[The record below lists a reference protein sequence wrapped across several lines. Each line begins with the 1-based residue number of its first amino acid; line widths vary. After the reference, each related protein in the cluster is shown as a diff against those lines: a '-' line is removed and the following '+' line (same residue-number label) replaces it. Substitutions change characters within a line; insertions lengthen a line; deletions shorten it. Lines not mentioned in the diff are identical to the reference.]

1 MGLIFRLTDIPCFAL
16 HFSPLLKT
24 HTGKPGRG
32 RKAILDAQTDLES
45 VRQAVRGNR
54 QRLRVAKADLEEA
67 LGKSF
72 SDKTLRRFLK
82 ETLHAINAS
91 ENVPVKNQIRTSTN

>member
-1 MGLIFRLTDIPCFAL
+1 MAVY
-16 HFSPLLKT
+16 
-24 HTGKPGRG
+24 PGRG
-32 RKAILDAQTDLES
+32 RKAILDAQTDLEPI
-45 VRQAVRGNR
+45 REAVRDNR

-82 ETLHAINAS
+82 DTLHAINAS
-91 ENVPVKNQIRTSTN
+91 QSVPVKSRSRTSTN